1 MKKISSFLL
10 FVLFLSGCYQDL
22 GNYEY
27 KLDSMNEIT
36 SATFTPSVAN
46 DIIEVQQALDEN
58 DRLRRVDVVV
68 DQTLADSLED
78 LEFYWFRTF
87 VDEDGKPVQDTIRTK
102 GYLEFYLPVGKAM
115 EYNIF
120 LQIYDRTTDLSHYS
134 GFAIKTR
141 PVFKNSLFVMHG
153 SEGNRKIGNI
163 EVIGNETKIY
173 TDVKTVTINYFEY
186 QALKVNPSLSNDLTT
201 ALQDKFLKLTKLEQV
216 EMDGDLEISGA
227 VTGYDVKATAITANE
242 QAAQNRLTVTVK
254 ISFTNRKY
262 PEDDFPDKS
271 FSAYADFDA
280 MQPLDA
286 VEASLCEEIIEQ
298 LCDDMFNATVANW

>member
-1 MKKISSFLL
+1 MMKGRKTLSVTCAVAALVATMFIVHSCGIYSFT
-10 FVLFLSGCYQDL
+10 G
-22 GNYEY
+22 
-27 KLDSMNEIT
+27 T
-36 SATFTPSVAN
+36 SIQP
-46 DIIEVQQALDEN
+46 
-58 DRLRRVDVVV
+58 
-68 DQTLADSLED
+68 
-78 LEFYWFRTF
+78 
-87 VDEDGKPVQDTIRTK
+87 
-102 GYLEFYLPVGKAM
+102 
-115 EYNIF
+115 
-120 LQIYDRTTDLSHYS
+120 
-134 GFAIKTR
+134 
-141 PVFKNSLFVMHG
+141 
-153 SEGNRKIGNI
+153 
-163 EVIGNETKIY
+163 
-173 TDVKTVTINYFEY
+173 DVKTVTINYFEY